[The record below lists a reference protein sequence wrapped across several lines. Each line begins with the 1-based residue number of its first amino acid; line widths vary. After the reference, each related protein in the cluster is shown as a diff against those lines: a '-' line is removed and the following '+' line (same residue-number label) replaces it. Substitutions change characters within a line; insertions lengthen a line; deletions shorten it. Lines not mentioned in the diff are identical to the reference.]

1 MIHEINIF
9 SNKKLAVS
17 RSHGC
22 LTQLWGK
29 AWEFIKS
36 KESRVGESLASPPV
50 PRRGASS
57 GPAVKGAP
65 MLQGNGTTT
74 SALAHLGSQD
84 MLKTQRRT

>member
-36 KESRVGESLASPPV
+36 KESRVGESLA
-50 PRRGASS
+50 PRCH
-57 GPAVKGAP
+57 VKGPGVKGVP